1 MSFVENEN
9 KQKQTRDCLRQNV
22 HFKLWIIC
30 FCVIILKIVLFLRFF
45 PGALFLKNFLLLWH
59 CFKLIWRMDKILCAP
74 TSPWS
79 PNREQNQSSKL
90 LKIKQKWTSTYLI
103 LTYILLTSTIREVR
117 RSVRRISLLI
127 LGLQRLRSLWLKHFY
142 IRIHTVLCRHTLQ
155 M

>member
-1 MSFVENEN
+1 MQKNGTKRNDKEQIPSANMPDLLKTYGNWKKKTITESKMQNQENW
-9 KQKQTRDCLRQNV
+9 C
-22 HFKLWIIC
+22 
-30 FCVIILKIVLFLRFF
+30 
-45 PGALFLKNFLLLWH
+45 

-142 IRIHTVLCRHTLQ
+142 IRIHTVLCRHSLQ